1 MTPLK
6 TTKKIKNKGLNDM
19 KANLKK
25 LIIIIPVFNE
35 GSNIQI
41 LLETLAKH
49 VPHANLLFVD
59 DNSKDDT
66 VKQIKTY
73 SKKIKGTVD
82 ILKRSK
88 KLGLGSAY
96 ISAFKASLKKNY
108 DFFLQMDA
116 DLSHNPM
123 YIPTMFQMLSH
134 YDFVIGSR
142 YTKGGGI
149 FGWSWIRK
157 FISYGGNLYARII
170 LMSKIKDLTGG
181 FNLWNRA
188 VLESI
193 DLEKSFAD
201 GYVFQIELKTK
212 AFKAGF
218 KFHEYPILFLDRVR
232 GISKMD
238 KKIVWEA
245 LKKIWTIR

>member
-1 MTPLK
+1 MTPQ
-6 TTKKIKNKGLNDM
+6 KIVRKVKNKESNSIE
-19 KANLKK
+19 ASLKK
-25 LIIIIPVFNE
+25 MIIIIPVFNE

-41 LLETLAKH
+41 LLGTLSKK

-73 SKKIKGTVD
+73 SKKMKGKVN

-96 ISAFKASLKKNY
+96 VSAFKASLKKNY

-123 YIPTMFQMLSH
+123 YIPEMLQMLTQ

-142 YTKGGGI
+142 YIKGGGV

-157 FISYGGNLYARII
+157 FISFGGNLYARAI

-181 FNLWNRA
+181 FNLWTRK

-193 DLEKSFAD
+193 DLERKFAD
-201 GYVFQIELKTK
+201 GYAFQIELKIR

-218 KFHEYPILFLDRVR
+218 KFYEHPILFLDRVR

-245 LKKIWTIR
+245 LKKVWTIR

>member
-1 MTPLK
+1 MTPQ
-6 TTKKIKNKGLNDM
+6 KIVRKVKNKESNSIE
-19 KANLKK
+19 ASLKK
-25 LIIIIPVFNE
+25 MIIIIPVFNE

-41 LLETLAKH
+41 LLGTLSKK

-73 SKKIKGTVD
+73 SKKMKGKVN

-96 ISAFKASLKKNY
+96 VSAFKASLKKNY

-123 YIPTMFQMLSH
+123 YIPEMLQMLTQ

-142 YTKGGGI
+142 YIKGGGV

-157 FISYGGNLYARII
+157 FISFGGNLYARII

-181 FNLWNRA
+181 FNLWTRK

-193 DLEKSFAD
+193 DLERKFAD
-201 GYVFQIELKTK
+201 GYAFQIELKIR

-218 KFHEYPILFLDRVR
+218 KFYEHPILFLDRVR

-245 LKKIWTIR
+245 LKKVWTIR

>member
-1 MTPLK
+1 MTSV
-6 TTKKIKNKGLNDM
+6 KKDTLAKKKVPNKKNTRKLN
-19 KANLKK
+19 KNSFHSKK

-35 GSNIQI
+35 GSNIKI
-41 LLETLAKH
+41 LLETIAQNISY
-49 VPHANLLFVD
+49 ANLLFVD
-59 DNSKDDT
+59 DNSKDET

-73 SKKIKGTVD
+73 SKKIKGTVN

-96 ISAFKASLKKNY
+96 VSAFKASLKKNY

-123 YIPTMFQMLSH
+123 YIPEMLKMLTQ

-142 YTKGGGI
+142 YIKGGGV

-157 FISYGGNLYARII
+157 FISFSGNLYARII

-181 FNLWNRA
+181 FNLWTRK

-193 DLEKSFAD
+193 IPKKWLKLDLLQK
-201 GYVFQIELKTK
+201 
-212 AFKAGF
+212 
-218 KFHEYPILFLDRVR
+218 
-232 GISKMD
+232 
-238 KKIVWEA
+238 
-245 LKKIWTIR
+245 